1 LIKNKKCKI
10 VNNLLFSNADI
21 LTSQTKENLSKDII
35 GQCFNNKKISK
46 LIERII
52 DIYDQNGFITTEVE
66 LLQDRLNQGIIELK
80 IFEKNIEEIILNY
93 QKFDI
98 YHIIRHAVVS

>member
-1 LIKNKKCKI
+1 MKLQK
-10 VNNLLFSNADI
+10 
-21 LTSQTKENLSKDII
+21 T
-35 GQCFNNKKISK
+35 K

-80 IFEKNIEEIILNY
+80 IFEKNTKLTCVLSGLPYIRTTIGNRIKQEMNWFLIGSILTLPGAKCFSARLHFRFAKNV
-93 QKFDI
+93 FFSI
-98 YHIIRHAVVS
+98 N